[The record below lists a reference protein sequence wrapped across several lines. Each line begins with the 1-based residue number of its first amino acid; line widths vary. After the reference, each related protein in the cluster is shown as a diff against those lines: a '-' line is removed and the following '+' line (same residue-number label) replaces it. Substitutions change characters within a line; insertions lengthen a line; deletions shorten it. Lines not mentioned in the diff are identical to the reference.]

1 VFAEEVVQGLFF
13 VGGQYVGSGNP
24 SVGVHAHVE
33 WAVESDGES
42 ALAFIELVRA
52 DAEVG
57 QDAVHL
63 FGAVQA
69 KVVFDVAEVR
79 GDEHQVWVLRQVV
92 LGVGIL
98 IKGVEL
104 TGREL
109 VQDGLAMTAAA
120 KGHVNV
126 RPSWIDVEALKT
138 FC

>member
-1 VFAEEVVQGLFF
+1 MR
-13 VGGQYVGSGNP
+13 
-24 SVGVHAHVE
+24 AH
-33 WAVESDGES
+33 
-42 ALAFIELVRA
+42 
-52 DAEVG
+52 AEVG

-79 GDEHQVWVLRQVV
+79 GDEHQVWMLRQVV
-92 LGVGIL
+92 LGIGVL
-98 IKGVEL
+98 IKGIKL
-104 TGREL
+104 AGRES

-126 RPSWIDVEALKT
+126 RPGWIDVEALKT